1 MILLVM
7 MYDIDDY
14 DDYDDD
20 DDSIF
25 TSKWYCGSRTSI
37 KVLFDDDSDDNYDD
51 MFQ

>member
-14 DDYDDD
+14 DDYD

>member
-1 MILLVM
+1 MILLAM

-20 DDSIF
+20 SIF
-25 TSKWYCGSRTSI
+25 TWYCGSRTSI